1 MRNRDD
7 SASDEERLAT
17 PARDYRALLAMTHPL
32 VITEHTPLSLR
43 GEEIPRPD
51 LSGLGTGSAISLE
64 PGDCRAEL
72 TLRRGEILRPGKSGL
87 RITGDEGL
95 ATTREEAGTS
105 PAPEV
110 ENDAAAEFISAL
122 PQTGSNL
129 EIRIYLGM
137 S

>member
-1 MRNRDD
+1 MRNTDD

-32 VITEHTPLSLR
+32 VIAEHTPLSLR

-51 LSGLGTGSAISLE
+51 LSGLETGAAISLE
-64 PGDCRAEL
+64 PGDCDAEL
-72 TLRRGEILRPGKSGL
+72 TLRRGEILRPDKSGL

-110 ENDAAAEFISAL
+110 ENDAAADSISAL